1 MSACIHGDVC
11 RAWMN
16 ERMIVNKRPLSIQCP
31 YGCAYFEE
39 LDTGKDFTVQVN
51 QNSNDQVTQI
61 STLDDIRLMRQKAIH
76 HVRESI
82 DTWHITKDEL
92 EGSVN
97 PEK

>member
-1 MSACIHGDVC
+1 MPACVHGNVC

-39 LDTGKDFTVQVN
+39 LDTGKDFTVQVK
-51 QNSNDQVTQI
+51 QNSNDQVIQI

>member
-1 MSACIHGDVC
+1 MPACVHGDVC

>member
-1 MSACIHGDVC
+1 MPACVHGNVC

-39 LDTGKDFTVQVN
+39 LDTGKDFNVQVN
-51 QNSNDQVTQI
+51 QNSNDQVIQI

>member
-1 MSACIHGDVC
+1 MPACVHGDVC

-39 LDTGKDFTVQVN
+39 LDTDKDFTVQVT
-51 QNSNDQVTQI
+51 QISNDQVTQI

-76 HVRESI
+76 NIRESI